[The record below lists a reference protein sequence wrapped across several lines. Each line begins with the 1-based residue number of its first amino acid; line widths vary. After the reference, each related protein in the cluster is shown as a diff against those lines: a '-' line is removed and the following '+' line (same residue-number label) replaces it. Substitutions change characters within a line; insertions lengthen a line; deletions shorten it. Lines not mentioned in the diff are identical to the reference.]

1 MTIDERSPEVRLS
14 LLEQRQQDTNTSL
27 VELNKN
33 IHDLERNLISRFDLT
48 AQGIARAMLAS
59 VKSNKED
66 IVNLQRRLDDTE
78 QAETISAQ
86 LLAGT
91 IKQVENH
98 RRLLFG
104 DPSGD
109 SISITELA
117 RSSLRI
123 AQAAERIAREGLSVA
138 RATEQG
144 LDKIADIVER
154 LVAAE
159 ERRVEQRQVTNKTIK
174 TIMDKGPLIVAGAG
188 TLVTALGGVWT
199 SFIQDQPQA
208 VVLII
213 VVGGIAFTLFASG
226 VLVMLR
232 SAFIHN

>member
-1 MTIDERSPEVRLS
+1 MGTVDNMDVRVS
-14 LLEQRQQDTNTSL
+14 LLEQRQEDYYIAIGELKDELGNIQDSL
-27 VELNKN
+27 V
-33 IHDLERNLISRFDLT
+33 RRFDAT
-48 AQGIARAMLAS
+48 AKGIAEVVLAS
-59 VKSNKED
+59 VKANKED
-66 IVNLQRRLDDTE
+66 IVGLQTKLDGVEE
-78 QAETISAQ
+78 QGVVTAQ
-86 LLAGT
+86 MLSGT
-91 IKQVENH
+91 IQQVEQH

-104 DPSGD
+104 DDTSD
-109 SISITELA
+109 SQSIAELA
-117 RSSLRI
+117 RTSVRI
-123 AQAAERIAREGLSVA
+123 AQAAERIAQEGLSVA